1 MAEHYWM
8 TQPQREHIYRQ
19 DKLLRKTIQNK
30 CDLLLWKL
38 GERVKQSVVSHR
50 GGSQTGPAIE
60 RRKSS
65 LSGLKRSNN
74 MNDDGAQKSSA
85 TYGGSKR

>member
-8 TQPQREHIYRQ
+8 TQPQREHIYR
-19 DKLLRKTIQNK
+19 

-38 GERVKQSVVSHR
+38 GERVKQSAVSHR

-65 LSGLKRSNN
+65 LSGLKGSNN

>member
-19 DKLLRKTIQNK
+19 DKLLRKTRQNK

-38 GERVKQSVVSHR
+38 GERVKQSAVSLR

-60 RRKSS
+60 QWKSS
-65 LSGLKRSNN
+65 LPDHKRNN

-85 TYGGSKR
+85 T